1 MASEAA
7 RQAQAVAEAAL
18 TSRSQFVSM
27 MSHEFRTPVNAII
40 GYAQLLELG
49 VAGPVTEQQRDYLAR
64 LGATSEHLRGLVDDV
79 LDLARIDAGGTDV
92 ERAPAMTGELVATAL
107 DLVRPQA
114 SARGVRLVDA
124 RPGEPGE
131 PFVGAEHRVRQILVN
146 LLANAVK
153 FTAEGGTVTVGCGRL
168 DETPA
173 ATALRGDG
181 PWTFIRVTDTGI
193 GIPPDEQAR
202 VFEPFYQV
210 QHDHA
215 RRAEGTGLGL
225 AISRRLARLMG
236 GDLTVASAPG
246 AGSTFTLWL
255 PPAADGIVGE
265 GEGEADRG
273 ARARKAPEA
282 SARAPGLA
290 AVGAQLRMRLEEV
303 LAAFAARLRADPA
316 TPGAARLPRTEL
328 EDHMLCF
335 LADVAQTLVV
345 IEETGGPESDVLRD
359 GTTIQRV
366 VSELHGAM
374 RQRRGW
380 TEAEIAREYAILGEE
395 VAAVVRR
402 RAAEHPGDVSLAL
415 DVLGRLLE
423 RARDT
428 GLASARRA
436 AEHRDVRDG

>member
-1 MASEAA
+1 
-7 RQAQAVAEAAL
+7 
-18 TSRSQFVSM
+18 
-27 MSHEFRTPVNAII
+27 
-40 GYAQLLELG
+40 
-49 VAGPVTEQQRDYLAR
+49 
-64 LGATSEHLRGLVDDV
+64 
-79 LDLARIDAGGTDV
+79 
-92 ERAPAMTGELVATAL
+92 
-107 DLVRPQA
+107 
-114 SARGVRLVDA
+114 
-124 RPGEPGE
+124 
-131 PFVGAEHRVRQILVN
+131 
-146 LLANAVK
+146 
-153 FTAEGGTVTVGCGRL
+153 
-168 DETPA
+168 
-173 ATALRGDG
+173 
-181 PWTFIRVTDTGI
+181 
-193 GIPPDEQAR
+193 
-202 VFEPFYQV
+202 
-210 QHDHA
+210 
-215 RRAEGTGLGL
+215 
-225 AISRRLARLMG
+225 
-236 GDLTVASAPG
+236 
-246 AGSTFTLWL
+246 
-255 PPAADGIVGE
+255 
-265 GEGEADRG
+265 
-273 ARARKAPEA
+273 
-282 SARAPGLA
+282 
-290 AVGAQLRMRLEEV
+290 MRLEEV